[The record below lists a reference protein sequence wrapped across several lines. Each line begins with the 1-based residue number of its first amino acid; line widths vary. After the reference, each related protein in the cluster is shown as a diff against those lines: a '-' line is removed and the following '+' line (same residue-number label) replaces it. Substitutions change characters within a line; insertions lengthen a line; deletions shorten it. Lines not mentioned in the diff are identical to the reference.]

1 MQGVEAM
8 QKQLLIR
15 EKRSTLSHN
24 SDAVCCESIVANP
37 GEGIRPRFNLRF
49 FSELSA
55 QAYRTAGE
63 RAAERLEA
71 KAAAFEDK
79 KRALM
84 ELNEVIEQRRQQLI
98 VEAMKVKKRFEPD
111 RYEEMVRGT
120 DRLLEAGGSA

>member
-15 EKRSTLSHN
+15 EKR
-24 SDAVCCESIVANP
+24 
-37 GEGIRPRFNLRF
+37 
-49 FSELSA
+49 
-55 QAYRTAGE
+55 